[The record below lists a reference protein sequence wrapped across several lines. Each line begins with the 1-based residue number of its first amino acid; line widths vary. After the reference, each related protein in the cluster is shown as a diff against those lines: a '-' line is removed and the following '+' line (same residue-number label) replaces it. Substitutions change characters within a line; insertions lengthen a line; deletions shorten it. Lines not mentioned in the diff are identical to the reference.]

1 MTNFYKVFL
10 AVFILVCCN
19 ISHAAVSFIGS
30 TENDVGPS
38 QGSYS
43 STHAMDNLPFVYNTG
58 YNIGYQNANVWRI
71 SGGFCVGLDGKVDL
85 PVVGSLDGQ
94 SIYGLTEEVGL
105 LIWMGDTNYSRGTAM
120 SGNSWEN
127 VFSGWCVGNYVSTQ
141 GLSVHVRPVIL
152 KRNSS
157 AQYSVQKTSIG
168 SIRMRP
174 YNGSSAG
181 SVQTTVNFSLNP
193 FTLNDT

>member
-1 MTNFYKVFL
+1 
-10 AVFILVCCN
+10 
-19 ISHAAVSFIGS
+19 HAAVSFIGS

-43 STHAMDNLPFVYNTG
+43 RTHAMDNLPFVYNTG

-71 SGGFCVGLDGKVDL
+71 SNGFCVGLDGKVDL

-157 AQYSVQKTSIG
+157 AQYSVQKT
-168 SIRMRP
+168 
-174 YNGSSAG
+174 
-181 SVQTTVNFSLNP
+181 
-193 FTLNDT
+193 